1 MHNLHPG
8 LTGTL
13 QMHKDI
19 RGFSFFFCQCCEV
32 KNLVKISKRAANLVE
47 NTLKNRYVQNFSK
60 QLLPGCEICKHKPSH
75 VSHAFMQRLALKYL
89 NAKSSLDLT
98 VSNTR

>member
-19 RGFSFFFCQCCEV
+19 RGFFFFFCQCCEV

-47 NTLKNRYVQNFSK
+47 NTMKNIYVQKFSK
-60 QLLPGCEICKHKPSH
+60 QHLPGCEICKHKPSH